1 MDLILSDS
9 TRYLVVKVQ
18 MELLEICSNLV
29 SSIRHNR
36 FEGHFEFWME
46 ALVGKEGVTMV
57 TECEVLLYANSA
69 KGRRSTQSS
78 C

>member
-1 MDLILSDS
+1 MKGEWFRFSVCLADSVPNLEWGDREASQRRVDLILSDS

-36 FEGHFEFWME
+36 FERHFD
-46 ALVGKEGVTMV
+46 LG
-57 TECEVLLYANSA
+57 
-69 KGRRSTQSS
+69 
-78 C
+78 